1 VSISS
6 TSSSTSSS
14 LLSTGLSS
22 SGSDF
27 YALLGAHLRATG
39 FSDAVASAT
48 VSHFRDAHRQTLAG
62 LALDEMD
69 IVARS
74 IGAARAQ
81 RHKQQQQL
89 PSPHTK
95 QQSSQ
100 PPQAGASPTLAPAAG
115 IDLMVD

>member
-1 VSISS
+1 
-6 TSSSTSSS
+6 
-14 LLSTGLSS
+14 
-22 SGSDF
+22 
-27 YALLGAHLRATG
+27 
-39 FSDAVASAT
+39 

-81 RHKQQQQL
+81 AHKQQLSPQL
-89 PSPHTK
+89 PQA
-95 QQSSQ
+95 QQQAGQ
-100 PPQAGASPTLAPAAG
+100 PPQAASSLPAPAAG